1 MRKKSTEIF
10 LLEKSLFPPFLLLEC
25 LSPSA
30 ARSPAITTETFSS
43 SYMTGTF
50 RGGGKRCVK
59 DRRPTVAAIN
69 QPAEAQDGSAPNP
82 PLQIKE
88 NPLQNP
94 IKSGAGFP
102 SEGKE
107 GRGGGRVCSRK
118 GKLIFL
124 SLSFLT
130 RMFYVRNM
138 EGGGRGGGEYWKE
151 EGRKILVMI
160 SFPRPCIYVLTDT

>member
-1 MRKKSTEIF
+1 MD
-10 LLEKSLFPPFLLLEC
+10 PHH
-25 LSPSA
+25 
-30 ARSPAITTETFSS
+30 
-43 SYMTGTF
+43 
-50 RGGGKRCVK
+50 
-59 DRRPTVAAIN
+59 
-69 QPAEAQDGSAPNP
+69 NP

-102 SEGKE
+102 YEGKE

-138 EGGGRGGGEYWKE
+138 EGGGRGGNIGKWRE
-151 EGRKILVMI
+151 ERSL
-160 SFPRPCIYVLTDT
+160 L